1 MTASKSRVIGNL
13 QVQHLEGGTRRV
25 DPKVDIGI
33 VPEKPDSAHGAI
45 TMDTT
50 DDEEVIRDTIVQR
63 FSKQSRQPGF
73 GFTRDSLRFQT
84 FDNGDGT
91 MTVVFDAG

>member
-1 MTASKSRVIGNL
+1 MERTRTIGSL
-13 QVQHLEGGTRRV
+13 EVQHLAGGMRTL
-25 DPKVDIGI
+25 DQ
-33 VPEKPDSAHGAI
+33 VPEKPDSVHGAI

-50 DDEEVIRDTIVQR
+50 DDQDLIKDAIIQT
-63 FSKQSRQPGF
+63 FAKQSRQPGF
-73 GFTRDSLRFQT
+73 GFTRDTLRLQT